1 MCIRDRHWFVHVLA
15 SYHLS
20 NVLWRCADVKAGG
33 MIASLAYCLQLLD
46 LLALWQQLNDRLEHC
61 PHASDIQSSNYHDLA
76 QISQILAEGGNL
88 YSKGRLSFD

>member
-1 MCIRDRHWFVHVLA
+1 MIAFSAHWFVHVLA

-33 MIASLAYCLQLLD
+33 TIASLTYCLQLLD
-46 LLALWQQLNDRLEHC
+46 LLALWQQLNDRLEHG
-61 PHASDIQSSNYHDLA
+61 PHASDIQSCNYHDFA
-76 QISQILAEGGNL
+76 QICQVLTEGGNL